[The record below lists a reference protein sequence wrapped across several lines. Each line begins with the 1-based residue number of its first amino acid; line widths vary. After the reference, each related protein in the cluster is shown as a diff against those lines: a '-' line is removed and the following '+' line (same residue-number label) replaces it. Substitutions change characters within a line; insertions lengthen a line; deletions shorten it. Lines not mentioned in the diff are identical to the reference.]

1 MTKIFKQL
9 ARHWAVCLAVFAL
22 LFVQAYCDLS
32 LPDYTS
38 KIVDT
43 GIQQGGIESPLP
55 QTVRKSTLD
64 ALSLLMSEEDAQKLQ
79 NAYQYYLQ
87 DDGVLQLRT
96 DLTEDER
103 TALEE
108 AVTTPDIVLYMAAAQ
123 AANTPAG
130 QTGMAMTGLAEM
142 QSADS
147 TASDTDTGTET
158 VAPTADDLDTVCG
171 QFAAMSQMPGFSRD
185 AIQQQLTGAIGQLD
199 ETVVENMKSQSLL
212 LVQLEYEAQGIAHD
226 VQMHYLYKVG
236 GQMLGLTLLM
246 VAVAVAVGFLAS
258 RVSAAIGRDLRRETF
273 SSVIHFSNAEIEN
286 FSTASLITRTTND
299 IQQVQFVCVMLLR
312 MVAYAPILGIGGV
325 LHVVGNSSG
334 LSWIIVLDVAIL
346 LLLIIFLMNVAM
358 PKFKIMQTLV
368 DRLNLVSREILTGI
382 MPVRAFSREQFEE
395 QRFDKANK
403 DLMGTQLF
411 TNRAMVAMMP
421 FMTLIM
427 NGTSLLIVWFGGKAM
442 DAGNMQVGEMIAFI
456 TYTMQIVMSF
466 LMLAMVAVMLPRA
479 GVAANRIDEVIRTK
493 ATINDPDEATAK
505 PLLEHKNWQGEVG
518 FHDVS
523 FRFPG
528 ADSDALEHISFT
540 AKPGETTAIIGS
552 TGCGKS
558 TLLNLIPRFYD
569 ATGGSVTVD
578 GIDVRNMPQAQL
590 HDLLGYVPQKG
601 VLFSG
606 SIDSN
611 LKFGGEQITD
621 ADVKKAASIAQA
633 TEFIDAK
640 PEGYQSPIAQGGSNV
655 SGGQKQRLSIARAIA
670 KKPKIYLFDDSFSAL
685 DFKTD
690 VALRRALKAETGNAT
705 VIIVAQ
711 RISTVLHAN
720 QILVLDEGR
729 LVGKGTH
736 AQLMA
741 SCPEYQEIARSQ
753 LSQKELD
760 LETLNTEKE
769 GE

>member
-1 MTKIFKQL
+1 MGKIFKQL
-9 ARHWAVCLAVFAL
+9 GRHWAACLAVVAL

-38 KIVDT
+38 KIVDI

-55 QTVRKSTLD
+55 ETARQSTLD
-64 ALSLLMSEEDAQKLQ
+64 ALSLLMSEEDADALQ
-79 NAYQYYLQ
+79 NAYGYYLQ
-87 DDGVLQLRT
+87 DDGVLKLRS
-96 DLTEDER
+96 DLTDAER

-123 AANTPAG
+123 NANAPAG
-130 QTGMAMTGLAEM
+130 QNAAAMAPLSGYQSEEETAGAEAETMTA
-142 QSADS
+142 
-147 TASDTDTGTET
+147 
-158 VAPTADDLDTVCG
+158 APTAEDLDAVCA
-171 QFAAMSQMPGFSRD
+171 QFAALAQMPGFSREM
-185 AIQQQLTGAIGQLD
+185 IQQQLASAMEQVD
-199 ETVVENMKSQSLL
+199 ETTLSSMASQATL
-212 LVQLEYEAQGIAHD
+212 LVSLEYEAQGVSHD
-226 VQMHYLYKVG
+226 VQMAYLFRVG
-236 GQMLGLTLLM
+236 GQMLALTLLM
-246 VAVAVAVGFLAS
+246 VVVAILVGLIAS
-258 RVSAAIGRDLRRETF
+258 RVSASIGRELRRETF

-299 IQQVQFVCVMLLR
+299 IQQVQFTCVILLR

-325 LHVVGNSSG
+325 MHVTQGNTG
-334 LSWIIVLDVAIL
+334 LAWIIVLDVAAL
-346 LLLIIFLMNVAM
+346 LLLITVLMSVAM

-368 DRLNLVSREILTGI
+368 DKLNLVSREILTGV
-382 MPVRAFSREQFEE
+382 MPVRAFSRESFEE
-395 QRFDKANK
+395 KRFDAASLE
-403 DLMGTQLF
+403 LMGTQLF

-479 GVAANRIDEVIRTK
+479 GVAADRIDEVCRTK
-493 ATINDPDEATAK
+493 ASIHDPDAATAK
-505 PLLEHKNWQGEVG
+505 PALEKKDWDGVVRFE
-518 FHDVS
+518 DVS

-540 AKPGETTAIIGS
+540 ANPGETTAIIGS

-558 TLLNLIPRFYD
+558 SLLNLIPRFYD
-569 ATGGSVTVD
+569 VTGGSVTVD

-606 SIDSN
+606 TIDSN
-611 LKFGGEQITD
+611 LKFGGEHITD
-621 ADVKKAASIAQA
+621 ADVKKAAAIAQA

-670 KKPKIYLFDDSFSAL
+670 KDPKIYLFDDSFSAL

-690 VALRRALKAETGNAT
+690 VALRRALKAQTDNAT

-760 LETLNTEKE
+760 LKSLNTEKE

>member
-1 MTKIFKQL
+1 MGKIFKQL
-9 ARHWAVCLAVFAL
+9 ARHWAACLAVVAL

-55 QTVRKSTLD
+55 ETVRQSTLD
-64 ALSLLMSEEDAQKLQ
+64 TLSLLMSEEDADALQ
-79 NAYQYYLQ
+79 NAYGYYLQ
-87 DDGVLQLRT
+87 DDGVLKLRS
-96 DLTEDER
+96 DLTDAER

-123 AANTPAG
+123 NANAPAG
-130 QTGMAMTGLAEM
+130 DEAEAMTA
-142 QSADS
+142 
-147 TASDTDTGTET
+147 
-158 VAPTADDLDTVCG
+158 APTAEDLDAVCA
-171 QFAAMSQMPGFSRD
+171 QFAAMAQMPGFSREM
-185 AIQQQLTGAIGQLD
+185 IQQQLASAMEQVD
-199 ETVVENMKSQSLL
+199 ETTLSSMASQATL
-212 LVQLEYEAQGIAHD
+212 LVSLEYEAQGVSHD
-226 VQMHYLYKVG
+226 VQMAYLFRVG
-236 GQMLGLTLLM
+236 GQMLALTLLM
-246 VAVAVAVGFLAS
+246 VVVAILVGLIAS
-258 RVSAAIGRDLRRETF
+258 RVSASIGRELRRETF

-299 IQQVQFVCVMLLR
+299 IQQVQFTCVILLR

-325 LHVVGNSSG
+325 MHVTQGNTG
-334 LSWIIVLDVAIL
+334 LAWIIVLDVAAL
-346 LLLIIFLMNVAM
+346 LLLITVLMSVAM

-368 DRLNLVSREILTGI
+368 DKLNLVSREILTGV
-382 MPVRAFSREQFEE
+382 MPVRAFSRESFEE
-395 QRFDKANK
+395 KRFDAASRE
-403 DLMGTQLF
+403 LMGTQLF

-479 GVAANRIDEVIRTK
+479 GVAADRIDEVCRTK
-493 ATINDPDEATAK
+493 ASIHDPDAAAAK
-505 PLLEHKNWQGEVG
+505 PALEKKDWDGVVRFE
-518 FHDVS
+518 DVS

-540 AKPGETTAIIGS
+540 ANPGETTAIIGS

-558 TLLNLIPRFYD
+558 SLLNLIPRFYD
-569 ATGGSVTVD
+569 VTGGRVTID
-578 GIDVRNMPQAQL
+578 GIDVREMPQEQL
-590 HDLLGYVPQKG
+590 HSLLGYVPQKG
-601 VLFSG
+601 ILFSG
-606 SIDSN
+606 TIESN
-611 LKFGGEQITD
+611 LKFGGAQITD
-621 ADVKKAASIAQA
+621 AGMKKAASIAQA

-640 PEGYQSPIAQGGSNV
+640 PEGYASPIAQGGSNV

-670 KKPKIYLFDDSFSAL
+670 KEPKIYLFDDSFSAL
-685 DFKTD
+685 DYKTD
-690 VALRRALKAETGNAT
+690 VTLRRALKEETDNAT

-720 QILVLDEGR
+720 QILVLDDGR

-741 SCPEYQEIARSQ
+741 TCPEYQEIARSQ
-753 LSQKELD
+753 LSQKELNLQD
-760 LETLNTEKE
+760 LNTGKE
-769 GE
+769 DE

>member
-1 MTKIFKQL
+1 MGKIFKQL
-9 ARHWAVCLAVFAL
+9 ARHWAACLAVVAL

-55 QTVRKSTLD
+55 ETVRQSTLD
-64 ALSLLMSEEDAQKLQ
+64 ALSLLMGEEDADALQ
-79 NAYQYYLQ
+79 NAYGYYLQ
-87 DDGVLQLRT
+87 DNGVLKLRS
-96 DLTEDER
+96 DLTDAER

-123 AANTPAG
+123 NANAPAG
-130 QTGMAMTGLAEM
+130 AEAETMTA
-142 QSADS
+142 AS
-147 TASDTDTGTET
+147 TAE
-158 VAPTADDLDTVCG
+158 DLDAVCA
-171 QFAAMSQMPGFSRD
+171 QFAAMAQMPGFSREM
-185 AIQQQLTGAIGQLD
+185 IQQQLASAMEQVD
-199 ETVVENMKSQSLL
+199 ETTLSSMASQATL
-212 LVQLEYEAQGIAHD
+212 LVSLEYEAQGVSHD
-226 VQMHYLYKVG
+226 VQMAYLFRVG
-236 GQMLGLTLLM
+236 GQMLALTLLM
-246 VAVAVAVGFLAS
+246 VVVAILVGLIAS
-258 RVSAAIGRDLRRETF
+258 RVSASIGRELRRETF

-299 IQQVQFVCVMLLR
+299 IQQVQFTCVILLR

-325 LHVVGNSSG
+325 MHVTQGNTG
-334 LSWIIVLDVAIL
+334 LAWIIVLDVAAL
-346 LLLIIFLMNVAM
+346 LLLITVLMSVAM

-368 DRLNLVSREILTGI
+368 DKLNLVSREILTGV
-382 MPVRAFSREQFEE
+382 MPVRAFSRESFEE
-395 QRFDKANK
+395 KRFDAASRE
-403 DLMGTQLF
+403 LMGTQLF

-479 GVAANRIDEVIRTK
+479 GVAADRIDEVCRTK
-493 ATINDPDEATAK
+493 ASIHDPDAAAAK
-505 PLLEHKNWQGEVG
+505 PALEKKDWDGVVRFE
-518 FHDVS
+518 DVS

-540 AKPGETTAIIGS
+540 ANPGETTAIIGS

-558 TLLNLIPRFYD
+558 SLLNLIPRFYD
-569 ATGGSVTVD
+569 VTGGRVTID
-578 GIDVRNMPQAQL
+578 GIDVREMPQEQL
-590 HDLLGYVPQKG
+590 HSLLGYVPQKG
-601 VLFSG
+601 ILFSG
-606 SIDSN
+606 TIESN
-611 LKFGGEQITD
+611 LKFGGAQITD
-621 ADVKKAASIAQA
+621 AGMKKAASIAQA

-640 PEGYQSPIAQGGSNV
+640 PEGYASPIAQGGSNV

-670 KKPKIYLFDDSFSAL
+670 KDPKIYLFDDSFSAL
-685 DFKTD
+685 DYKTD
-690 VALRRALKAETGNAT
+690 VTLRRALKEETDNAT

-720 QILVLDEGR
+720 QILVLDDGR

-741 SCPEYQEIARSQ
+741 TCPEYQEIARSQ
-753 LSQKELD
+753 LSQKELN
-760 LETLNTEKE
+760 LQNLNTGKE
-769 GE
+769 DE